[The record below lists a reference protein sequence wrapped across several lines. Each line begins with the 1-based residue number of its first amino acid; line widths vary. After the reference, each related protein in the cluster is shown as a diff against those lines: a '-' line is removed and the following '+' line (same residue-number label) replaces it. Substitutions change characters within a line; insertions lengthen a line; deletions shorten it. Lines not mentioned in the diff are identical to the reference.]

1 MADDALNKE
10 SSQEQEAPVRAGLS
24 KEEQKKLGQRNLAIA
39 LGLGAFIIVV
49 FLVTILRL
57 GGSVAERSF

>member
-1 MADDALNKE
+1 MSDERKNIEYSALT
-10 SSQEQEAPVRAGLS
+10 P
-24 KEEQKKLGQRNLAIA
+24 EEQKQQKRRNLAIA
-39 LGLGAFIIVV
+39 LSLAAFIVIV

>member
-1 MADDALNKE
+1 MA
-10 SSQEQEAPVRAGLS
+10 EQHGNSEDHPVSMAGLTP
-24 KEEQKKLGQRNLAIA
+24 EELKKRKQRNLAIA
-39 LGLGAFIIVV
+39 LGLGAFILLV

>member
-1 MADDALNKE
+1 MNALT
-10 SSQEQEAPVRAGLS
+10 P
-24 KEEQKKLGQRNLAIA
+24 EERKQQKRRNLAIA
-39 LGLGAFIIVV
+39 LGLAAFIIIV

>member
-1 MADDALNKE
+1 MSDDKNEMERKTLT
-10 SSQEQEAPVRAGLS
+10 P
-24 KEEQKKLGQRNLAIA
+24 EERKQQKRRNLAIA
-39 LGLGAFIIVV
+39 LALVAFIVIV

>member
-1 MADDALNKE
+1 MADRADMTGEAL
-10 SSQEQEAPVRAGLS
+10 SP
-24 KEEQKKLGQRNLAIA
+24 EEKTKRGQRNLAIA
-39 LGLGAFIIVV
+39 LGLGVFVVLV